1 MGADDLDSALDVL
14 DAVASEAIW
23 LGTEAGFDRQ
33 SRAADWERSLGD
45 GSVRF
50 LVVVDPADGR
60 MLGHGRVHL
69 ARYGVAE
76 IGMLLA
82 EEVRGRGVGRRL
94 LDALVD
100 AARELGAHKVELQVW
115 PHNTA
120 AIRLYQSHGFV
131 VEGRIRSHYRRA
143 SGQLWDAILMGLLL
157 DPAGAR
163 AAEGSGMPDA
173 PGLPATISI
182 TP

>member
-115 PHNTA
+115 PHNEA
-120 AIRLYQSHGFV
+120 AIGLYLSRGFV
-131 VEGRIRSHYRRA
+131 VEGRIRAHYRRQ
-143 SGQLWDAILMGLLL
+143 SGELWDAIIMGLLR
-157 DPAGAR
+157 DPASVR
-163 AAEGSGMPDA
+163 SSGLPDA
-173 PGLPATISI
+173 PCLPASIVI